1 MYSAPLRQVMG
12 FLGANEAKHSAEII
26 VRAAKETE
34 VPRARLEKRV
44 VILGKA
50 AERLWE
56 RVAAVGNGIQAK
68 DLEKQQ
74 FRRWRPSSPPLL
86 PSELQQGSYEKV
98 KQVYR
103 IPKRSMGIPLPAPVS
118 NEHEHEHA
126 PALTYPVVEA
136 VLGGLFR
143 SRGDEIRLEQLLNAL
158 PGSHAMEEL
167 MPFIDVL
174 YSRDMVLVQ
183 DGVLHQLW

>member
-12 FLGANEAKHSAEII
+12 FLGANDASHFAKVI
-26 VRAAKETE
+26 VAHAKETE
-34 VPRARLEKRV
+34 LPRARLEKRV
-44 VILGKA
+44 VMIGKA

-98 KQVYR
+98 KQVYT
-103 IPKRSMGIPLPAPVS
+103 IPKRSMGISLPAPVS

-136 VLGGLFR
+136 VLGGLFE
-143 SRGDEIRLEQLLNAL
+143 SRGEEIRLEQLLHAL

-174 YSRDMVLVQ
+174 YSRDMVMVQ

>member
-1 MYSAPLRQVMG
+1 M
-12 FLGANEAKHSAEII
+12 
-26 VRAAKETE
+26 
-34 VPRARLEKRV
+34 RV
-44 VILGKA
+44 VMIGKA

-136 VLGGLFR
+136 VLGGLVE
-143 SRGDEIRLEQLLNAL
+143 SRGEEIRLDHLL
-158 PGSHAMEEL
+158 HA
-167 MPFIDVL
+167 
-174 YSRDMVLVQ
+174 
-183 DGVLHQLW
+183 